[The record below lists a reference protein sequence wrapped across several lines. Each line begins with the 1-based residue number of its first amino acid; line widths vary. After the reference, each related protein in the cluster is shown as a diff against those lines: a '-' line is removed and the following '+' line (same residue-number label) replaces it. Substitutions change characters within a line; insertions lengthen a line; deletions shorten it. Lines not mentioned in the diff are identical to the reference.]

1 MAGKEKRGAGM
12 MKKELKK
19 KWIRFENRDFY
30 RIICKNI
37 VKEYLSL
44 GIAHIYTKNKPDEMV
59 TKGYEY

>member
-1 MAGKEKRGAGM
+1 M